1 MTNTPSS
8 EAKPITCW
16 IKDEHNV
23 VETYQTVHWTK
34 PNGASERFYC
44 EESYQALEQRVK
56 EQALEIESWSEGCD
70 RDRRRIADLEAKLA
84 KAREALK
91 FYADEGNWYHPDV
104 YSSKYRCIDVSDMEY
119 DDELDHHN
127 YKEVGGKTAR
137 KALESIGE

>member
-8 EAKPITCW
+8 EAKHDEVYYMATNSRQFGRLTKTITEMVARVRPNSN
-16 IKDEHNV
+16 IKVTCPD
-23 VETYQTVHWTK
+23 VE
-34 PNGASERFYC
+34 A
-44 EESYQALEQRVK
+44 
-56 EQALEIESWSEGCD
+56 
-70 RDRRRIADLEAKLA
+70 LEAKLT
-84 KAREALK
+84 KAIEALK